1 MNDLNTVTIDASLIG
16 ISKKFEVK
24 TTQGA
29 VRRAIAM
36 MKLIAQSD
44 LDREEAK
51 KTAEEKTESNTDE
64 AQQAEPETDDV
75 EDTKSFISGLDKQLD
90 QLDQVDNYVIKELGL
105 NKTQTAKLDDTSV
118 DNLMVFAGV
127 IAMAVLGIT
136 EANPTEDDQKSNA
149 V

>member
-36 MKLIAQSD
+36 MKFIAQSD
-44 LDREEAK
+44 LDREQAK
-51 KTAEEKTESNTDE
+51 KAAKEKAESDSDE
-64 AQQAEPETDDV
+64 AEQADPKTDDV
-75 EDTKSFISGLDKQLD
+75 EDTKSFISGLDKQLA
-90 QLDQVDNYVIKELGL
+90 QLDEVDNYVIKELAL
-105 NKTQTAKLDDTSV
+105 NKTQKSKLDDASV

-136 EANPTEDDQKSNA
+136 EANPTEDDQKSDA

>member
-16 ISKKFEVK
+16 ISKKFEVR

-51 KTAEEKTESNTDE
+51 KAAKAKSESDSDE
-64 AQQAEPETDDV
+64 VEQADPETDDV
-75 EDTKSFISGLDKQLD
+75 EDTKSFISGLDKQLA
-90 QLDQVDNYVIKELGL
+90 QLDEVDNYVIKELEL
-105 NKTQTAKLDDTSV
+105 NKTQKSKLDGASV